1 MSAPASPLTLGQ
13 LLRSQ
18 WLLLLAVALWC
29 WAASV
34 SPDRAFEA
42 LGVTLRT
49 FGSVLPLVI
58 AVMGLIG
65 LIQALVRPE
74 RISGLLGREAGW
86 RALWLA
92 AVCGMVLIGPAYLI
106 FPLLMS
112 LHRQGAR
119 WAVVATIL
127 ASYAVKIQMIPLEV
141 GFLGWR
147 FSVARALLTLLFAV
161 PFGLLVEWLVEA
173 GAGRRGKAKGVAE
186 P

>member
-1 MSAPASPLTLGQ
+1 VSAHSPRKTWWQ
-13 LLRSQ
+13 LLHSQ
-18 WLLLLAVALWC
+18 WLLLLAIGLWC
-29 WAASV
+29 WAAWA
-34 SPDRAFEA
+34 SPERALAA

-49 FGSVLPLVI
+49 FGSVLPLVF

-65 LIQALVRPE
+65 LIQSLTSPE
-74 RISGLLGREAGW
+74 RVSRLLGREAGW

-92 AVCGMVLIGPAYLI
+92 ALCGMALIGPAYLI

-119 WAVVATIL
+119 WAVVATVL

-147 FSVARALLTLLFAV
+147 FSLARTLLTLIFAV
-161 PFGLLVEWLVEA
+161 PFGLAVEWLVEVRLSRCA
-173 GAGRRGKAKGVAE
+173 STNR
-186 P
+186 